1 MRFIK
6 ILSFLFFLS
15 LPAFLHAQEG
25 KSSDEQLAAEYFRNK
40 DFDKAVVYYER
51 LFERTGADFYY
62 GYFLDCLLELKDFK
76 KAEKLVRRQVKR
88 APQTPSYAVD
98 LGYVFL
104 RAGEDSKA
112 KKEYEGIVNRLPEN
126 QTQIYETANAFL
138 KRNETDLALATYE
151 KARKLFKGGFNFEI
165 AELYFLKGDFSSAV
179 GEYLDL
185 LTQNEGYAQ
194 QVQNYLQRIY
204 GSDNSS
210 ERSEAL
216 RNQLAK
222 RIQRFPDK
230 PVFSEML
237 IWQLVMEKDFNPA
250 FIQARALDKRF
261 KEDGMRIWNL
271 AQTAQSNKDYDVAAK
286 AYQYLIEK
294 GKESPV
300 YIPSKIELLKVLNL
314 KITEQANYSNED
326 LLTLEKNYNSTLT
339 ELGVHSRTAPL
350 LKELASLYAF
360 YLHNN
365 EKAIELLE
373 ECLKIPG
380 VQPYFKAEV
389 KLLLGDILLVDGEIW
404 ESSLLYS
411 QVEKDFK
418 HDPVGDEAKFRNA
431 KVSYYT
437 ADFGWA
443 QGQLDVLKGSTSKL
457 IANDAMRLSLLITDN
472 TTVDTNL
479 VPLEMFAKADLL
491 IFQNKLFEAL
501 LTLDS
506 INTYFPGHA
515 LEDDILWTRAI
526 VMEKKQNWTEAIK
539 YLMQIVEAFGYDILA
554 DDALYKAASIYE
566 YQLKDF
572 SKASELY
579 QRLITDYPGSTFI
592 VEARKRF
599 RELRGD
605 KLN

>member
-1 MRFIK
+1 MRLIK
-6 ILSFLFFLS
+6 ILFILIFLS
-15 LPAFLHAQEG
+15 FPVAILAQEG
-25 KSSDEQLAAEYFRNK
+25 KGSDEQLAVEYYRNK
-40 DFDKAVVYYER
+40 EFDKAAVYYER
-51 LFERTGADFYY
+51 LFEKTGADFYY

-76 KAEKLVRRQVKR
+76 KAEKLVRRQIKK
-88 APQTPSYAVD
+88 APYAPAYAVD
-98 LGYVFL
+98 LGYVFTK
-104 RAGEDSKA
+104 AGEFPKA
-112 KKEYEGIVNRLPEN
+112 KKEYEGIIGKLTEN
-126 QTQIYETANAFL
+126 QTLIYETANAFL
-138 KRNETDLALATYE
+138 KREEADLALATYE
-151 KARKLFKGGFNFEI
+151 KGRKLFKGGFNFEI
-165 AELYFLKGDFSSAV
+165 AELYYLKGDFNAMV
-179 GEYLDL
+179 GEYLEL
-185 LTQNEGYAQ
+185 LTQSEGYAP
-194 QVQNYLQRIY
+194 QVQNYLQRIF
-204 GSDNSS
+204 GNENTP
-210 ERSEAL
+210 ERAEIL

-222 RIQRFPDK
+222 RIQKYPDK
-230 PVFSEML
+230 PVFSELL
-237 IWQLVMEKDFNPA
+237 IWQLVMEKDFNAA
-250 FIQARALDKRF
+250 FIQVRALDKRF
-261 KEDGMRIWNL
+261 KEDGLRVLNL
-271 AQTAQSNKDYDVAAK
+271 AQTAQSNKDFDVAAK
-286 AYQYLIEK
+286 AYQYLIDK
-294 GKESPV
+294 GKEHPIYV
-300 YIPSKIELLKVLNL
+300 PAKIELLKVLNL
-314 KITEQANYSNED
+314 KITEQAQYTNED
-326 LLTLEKNYNSTLT
+326 LITLEKNYNSTLA
-339 ELGVHSRTAPL
+339 ELGIHARTAPL
-350 LKELASLYAF
+350 MKELASLYAF

-389 KLLLGDILLVDGEIW
+389 KLLLGDIFLIDGEIW

-418 HDPVGDEAKFRNA
+418 HDPVGDEAKLRNA

-437 ADFGWA
+437 SDFGWA

-491 IFQNKLFEAL
+491 IFQNKLPEAL

-506 INTYFPGHA
+506 INTYFPAHA

-526 VMEKKQNWTEAIK
+526 VMEKKQNWTEATK